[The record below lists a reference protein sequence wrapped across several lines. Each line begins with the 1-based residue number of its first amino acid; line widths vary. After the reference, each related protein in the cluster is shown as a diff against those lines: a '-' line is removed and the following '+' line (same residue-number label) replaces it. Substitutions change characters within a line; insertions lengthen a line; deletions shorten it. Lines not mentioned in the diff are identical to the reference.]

1 MPVITPTKDSL
12 LTAFVNKMMEEKGTG
27 DLDSEARLRLRVQL
41 REKLEQRVEEN
52 MIRMLT
58 DEQLVELERLL
69 DADVSDAAL
78 EQFFDESGADF
89 TQAATQAMMTFRQDY
104 LQAEAM

>member
-1 MPVITPTKDSL
+1 MPAITPTKDTL
-12 LTAFVNKMMEEKGTG
+12 LTAFVNKMMEEKGTEN
-27 DLDSEARLRLRVQL
+27 LDSDTRLKLRMEL

-69 DADVSDAAL
+69 DADVSDAAI
-78 EQFFDESGADF
+78 EQFFEESGANF
-89 TQAATQAMMTFRQDY
+89 AQAATQAMMAFRQDY
-104 LQAEAM
+104 LNAEAV